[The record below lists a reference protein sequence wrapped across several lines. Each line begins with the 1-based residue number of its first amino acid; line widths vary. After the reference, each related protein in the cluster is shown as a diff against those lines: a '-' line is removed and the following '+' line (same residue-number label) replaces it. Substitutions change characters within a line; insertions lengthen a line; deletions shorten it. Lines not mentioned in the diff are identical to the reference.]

1 MHYQGGK
8 YLISTDIASIIS
20 RGGGTTNQ
28 MRYQG
33 GKSRIAS
40 DIALHVEGG
49 GITK

>member
-8 YLISTDIASIIS
+8 YLISTDIAKIIS
-20 RGGGTTNQ
+20 RGGTTNQ